1 MLDTELETHNIYKTY
16 DVCSRQ
22 VKIHDRF
29 YQTHR
34 RCKDLVDLGIE
45 SSEIKNQLKNLSNN
59 SIKKNILFNTND
71 LTDRL
76 RLKNSFLFL
85 GFTNKKTSIVVF
97 HLC

>member
-34 RCKDLVDLGIE
+34 RCKDLVDHKAL
-45 SSEIKNQLKNLSNN
+45 N
-59 SIKKNILFNTND
+59 
-71 LTDRL
+71 
-76 RLKNSFLFL
+76 RLKLKIN
-85 GFTNKKTSIVVF
+85 
-97 HLC
+97 